1 MSDSALPH
9 PSDPAAGPSR
19 RRFLAAGAA
28 GSLAGG
34 LMVHSA
40 VEAADEPRPLGLGII
55 GCGGRGT
62 GAMNDSFT
70 INGHVKLVA
79 AADLYPE
86 KCVALRKTLT
96 TAFPDKID
104 LADDAIHGGLDG
116 YRRVLDDPRVDVVF
130 VTSTPGFHPLHVRE
144 AVAARK
150 HVFVE
155 KPSCVDPVGYRI
167 CQAAHAAAVAQG
179 TGIVAGTQY
188 RRQSNYIAMIEQLRQ
203 GAIGDVIG
211 ATTRYCVGSTWY
223 RPRKP
228 GMSDTEYQLNN
239 WYHFIWLSGD
249 QICEQAV
256 HNIDVMNWVMGA
268 NPAAAVG
275 CGGRFTRPDDSE
287 MWDSMAVD
295 FEYPG
300 DRIVS
305 FMCRQI
311 PGAETENASVIYG
324 SRGTC
329 QIGAS
334 NNPCRILDRSG
345 KVVWEQAGRISDAY
359 RTEHKALVDSIRA
372 GSPIVELAEMADSSL
387 AAVLGRLAAY
397 SGRRV
402 TWDFVANESQL
413 DLFPKDLAWDSPR
426 PPSSFAVP
434 GRTKLV

>member
-1 MSDSALPH
+1 
-9 PSDPAAGPSR
+9 
-19 RRFLAAGAA
+19 
-28 GSLAGG
+28 
-34 LMVHSA
+34 
-40 VEAADEPRPLGLGII
+40 
-55 GCGGRGT
+55 
-62 GAMNDSFT
+62 
-70 INGHVKLVA
+70 
-79 AADLYPE
+79 
-86 KCVALRKTLT
+86 
-96 TAFPDKID
+96 
-104 LADDAIHGGLDG
+104 
-116 YRRVLDDPRVDVVF
+116 
-130 VTSTPGFHPLHVRE
+130 
-144 AVAARK
+144 
-150 HVFVE
+150 
-155 KPSCVDPVGYRI
+155 
-167 CQAAHAAAVAQG
+167 
-179 TGIVAGTQY
+179 
-188 RRQSNYIAMIEQLRQ
+188 
-203 GAIGDVIG
+203 
-211 ATTRYCVGSTWY
+211 
-223 RPRKP
+223 
-228 GMSDTEYQLNN
+228 
-239 WYHFIWLSGD
+239 
-249 QICEQAV
+249 
-256 HNIDVMNWVMGA
+256 
-268 NPAAAVG
+268 
-275 CGGRFTRPDDSE
+275 
-287 MWDSMAVD
+287 MAVD

>member
-1 MSDSALPH
+1 
-9 PSDPAAGPSR
+9 
-19 RRFLAAGAA
+19 
-28 GSLAGG
+28 
-34 LMVHSA
+34 
-40 VEAADEPRPLGLGII
+40 
-55 GCGGRGT
+55 
-62 GAMNDSFT
+62 
-70 INGHVKLVA
+70 
-79 AADLYPE
+79 
-86 KCVALRKTLT
+86 
-96 TAFPDKID
+96 
-104 LADDAIHGGLDG
+104 
-116 YRRVLDDPRVDVVF
+116 
-130 VTSTPGFHPLHVRE
+130 
-144 AVAARK
+144 
-150 HVFVE
+150 
-155 KPSCVDPVGYRI
+155 
-167 CQAAHAAAVAQG
+167 
-179 TGIVAGTQY
+179 
-188 RRQSNYIAMIEQLRQ
+188 
-203 GAIGDVIG
+203 
-211 ATTRYCVGSTWY
+211 
-223 RPRKP
+223 
-228 GMSDTEYQLNN
+228 MSDTEYQLNN

-334 NNPCRILDRSG
+334 NNPCRILD
-345 KVVWEQAGRISDAY
+345 
-359 RTEHKALVDSIRA
+359 SIRA